1 MREIFIF
8 IYVILKNKC
17 ELVHYW
23 YLKIGVKKYMNNA
36 TNMIKKKNCIV
47 LFLFFFLLILLKT
60 NRK

>member
-36 TNMIKKKNCIV
+36 TNMIKKKIV
-47 LFLFFFLLILLKT
+47 LYYFFSSFY
-60 NRK
+60 